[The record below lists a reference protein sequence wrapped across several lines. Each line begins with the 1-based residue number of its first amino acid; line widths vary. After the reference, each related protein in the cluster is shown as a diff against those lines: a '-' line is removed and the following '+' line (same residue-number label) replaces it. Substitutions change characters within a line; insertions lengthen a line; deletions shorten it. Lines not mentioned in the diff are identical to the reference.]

1 MIWGACMLVMCWL
14 FVEQHLGIKC
24 IPCHSHTYA
33 LKAVVC
39 VCVCVTTPTIETVSY
54 SSCRQ
59 TSECSLPPPLYPSEL

>member
-1 MIWGACMLVMCWL
+1 MIWGACMLVMRWL

-39 VCVCVTTPTIETVSY
+39 VCVCHHTY
-54 SSCRQ
+54 NRD
-59 TSECSLPPPLYPSEL
+59 SELQFVQTDL